1 MLGELQN
8 VIVLAAPFFLCVR
21 RCVGM
26 CTRNFEAVVNRNFT
40 ELPYDK
46 QLFLYMKYLVF
57 CCELLSNLYHCPMT
71 NIKSGNHF
79 HLHGTTHRHH
89 RNSHKIY
96 PIQLQLLP

>member
-8 VIVLAAPFFLCVR
+8 VIVLAAPFFCVR
-21 RCVGM
+21 GCVGM
-26 CTRNFEAVVNRNFT
+26 RIRHFEAVVNRHFT

-46 QLFLYMKYLVF
+46 QRFFYMKYLVS
-57 CCELLSNLYHCPMT
+57 CCEWLPNLYHCPMT

>member
-8 VIVLAAPFFLCVR
+8 VIVLAAPFFVCK
-21 RCVGM
+21 GM
-26 CTRNFEAVVNRNFT
+26 CIRRFEAVVNRYSTN
-40 ELPYDK
+40 LSYDK
-46 QLFLYMKYLVF
+46 QRFLYMKYLVF

-96 PIQLQLLP
+96 PIQLQLLPW

>member
-8 VIVLAAPFFLCVR
+8 VIVLAAPFFCVR
-21 RCVGM
+21 GCVGM
-26 CTRNFEAVVNRNFT
+26 RIRHFEAVVNRHFT
-40 ELPYDK
+40 ELSYDK
-46 QLFLYMKYLVF
+46 QLFLYMKYLVS
-57 CCELLSNLYHCPMT
+57 CCELLSNLYLCPMT
-71 NIKSGNHF
+71 NIKLDNHF

>member
-8 VIVLAAPFFLCVR
+8 VIVLAAPFFVCKG
-21 RCVGM
+21 CVGM
-26 CTRNFEAVVNRNFT
+26 RIRRFKAVVNRHST
-40 ELPYDK
+40 DLSYDK
-46 QLFLYMKYLVF
+46 QRFLYMKYLVF